1 VADEKKPAS
10 SYKPSAE
17 DADAIGM
24 AVKSTESCERDWHN
38 VFAAKVEKRW
48 SAYRGLKQQEA
59 EESQDWRS
67 KVYQP
72 HLIAVVEGMLATLV
86 ENEPSWDLTP
96 MTRPGEPLEQVEARI
111 SKAEIA
117 EAKLKADMHRDRFIT
132 KQRPFI
138 EQDLI
143 AGFTVAKQRR
153 LRTVKDRRYLVP
165 GEDIVYDE
173 AGGSIDV
180 VTSYEEAVE
189 KSVVICDGPTME
201 VRDVRDWMVPG
212 SATSLE
218 TTPYVV
224 DRVWVT
230 LDTLRKLAAQGVY
243 ENVEYVS
250 QTAQSGTQAVRERE
264 QKLRNIDR
272 TKGLVEVIELWTPE
286 TVITVANRTVLLKS
300 RANDIYWHGSYPFVV
315 TSSMPEM
322 FQIPGISVV
331 EGLAQLQDMLW
342 TLQNIRLDALRTL
355 ANPITLIRS
364 DVDDPNMY
372 EFAPLAQWVVDD
384 PQQVQLLAVDPT
396 TTKLTLEA
404 ESLLKGDIAQLMGGL
419 PFSSGAQSQTVDQ
432 TTATGVSIITNIAQ
446 QILASRRQQ
455 FLWAFEQIGQ
465 QFLSISQKS
474 MRENEVVH
482 RPGPYGMEP
491 MEISPEDIQG
501 DYDVRIRMAAES
513 MIRREE
519 RAEWQSLLTVALQGG
534 APSAQMGAPL
544 NIKAFW
550 EGLLRSFD
558 IPNPESFFLPSAPVM
573 GAPGQQV
580 PGQQVPGM
588 GSPPSQNGQ
597 GGPVGA
603 GTNPDLAALGGQTA
617 PTNPEQEMMARASM

>member
-1 VADEKKPAS
+1 MADNKPAS
-10 SYKPSAE
+10 SYNPDKE
-17 DADAIGM
+17 DRDAIEM
-24 AVKSTESCERDWHN
+24 VVRSTEGCERDWHN
-38 VFAAKVEKRW
+38 VFCGKVEKRW
-48 SAYRGLKQQEA
+48 AAYRGMKQKEL
-59 EESQDWRS
+59 EETSDDWRS
-67 KVYQP
+67 KVFQP
-72 HLIAVVEGMLATLV
+72 HLIAVIEGMLATLV
-86 ENEPSWDLTP
+86 ENEPSWDITP
-96 MTRPGEPLEQVEARI
+96 QSRPGEPLEAIEERM
-111 SKAEIA
+111 SRSEMA
-117 EAKLKADMHRDRFIT
+117 EAKLKADMLKDKFAA

-138 EQDLI
+138 QQDLI

-153 LRTVKDRRYLVP
+153 LRKVKDRRFLVP
-165 GEDIVYDE
+165 GKDIVYDE

-180 VTSYEEAVE
+180 VTEYAETVE
-189 KSVVICDGPTME
+189 PGVVMCDGPTME

-218 TTPYVV
+218 SAPFVV
-224 DRVWVT
+224 DRTWVT
-230 LDTLRKLAAQGVY
+230 MDTLRKLEAQGVY
-243 ENVEYVS
+243 ENVEYVA
-250 QTAQSGTQAVRERE
+250 QTPQSGTQAVRERE
-264 QKLRNIDR
+264 QKLRGIDR

-286 TVITVANRTVLLKS
+286 DIITVANRKVLLRSKT
-300 RANDIYWHGSYPFVV
+300 NDIYWHGSYPFVV
-315 TSSMPEM
+315 TSAMPEM

-342 TLQNIRLDALRTL
+342 TLQNLRLDALRTL

-372 EFAPLAQWVVDD
+372 EWAPLAQWVVDD
-384 PQQVQLLAVDPT
+384 PNQVQLLQVDAT
-396 TTKLTLEA
+396 TTTLTLQA

-446 QILASRRQQ
+446 QILAARRQQ
-455 FLWAFEQIGQ
+455 YLWAFEQIGQ
-465 QFLSISQKS
+465 QFLSISQKG

-482 RPGPYGMEP
+482 KPGPYGPEP
-491 MEISPEDIQG
+491 MEISPADIQG
-501 DYDVRIRMAAES
+501 DYDVKIRMAAES

-558 IPNPESFFLPSAPVM
+558 IPNVESYFLPSAPVM
-573 GAPGQQV
+573 GNPNQQI
-580 PGQQVPGM
+580 PGM
-588 GSPPSQNGQ
+588 GSPPAE
-597 GGPVGA
+597 GGSTPNGA
-603 GTNPDLAALGGQTA
+603 GTNSELAALGGQSA
-617 PTNPEQEMMARASM
+617 PTSPEQQMMARSGM